1 MEDRELK
8 ISRKETGYMVLDV
21 EDAGEFVLVLGGK
34 SEKDLH
40 LQTLRLPY
48 VIGWGNAPRN
58 KSGYRQTGQTG

>member
-8 ISRKETGYMVLDV
+8 ISRKKTGYMVLDV
-21 EDAGEFVLVLGGK
+21 EDAGEYVLVLGGK

-48 VIGWGNAPRN
+48 VIRQ
-58 KSGYRQTGQTG
+58 SG